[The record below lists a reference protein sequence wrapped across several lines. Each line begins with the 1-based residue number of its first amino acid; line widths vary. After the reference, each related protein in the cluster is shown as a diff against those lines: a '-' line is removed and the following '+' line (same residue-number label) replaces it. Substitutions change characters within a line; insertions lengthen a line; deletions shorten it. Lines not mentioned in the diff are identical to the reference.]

1 VGIVRFMSEARA
13 VTNFSG
19 NAVATVI
26 IGKWVGELDQ
36 ARARVVLS
44 GGDPFDEATM
54 LDDTEPPPLA
64 EHPAHPAHPARPEV
78 AAQPTRFDRRL
89 DPAGFRSPEQPGRR
103 EDMYDRPYDLGRS
116 EDGYPVRIRARG
128 NQVLSTPMIN
138 RGTAF
143 TLEEREA
150 LGLTGLL
157 PGSVSTIDG
166 QLRRVYAQYLRQPDD
181 LAKNVYLVHLRERN
195 EVLFYRLLT
204 ERIEEMLPIV
214 YTPTVGRAIERFSH
228 EYRRPRGVYLSVD
241 RLQDVETALRN
252 YGLGPDD
259 VDLLV
264 ATDSEGILGIGD
276 QGVGGIDI
284 AIGKLAVYT
293 AAAGIHPRRVIPV
306 VLDMGTDNLA
316 LLNDE
321 MYLGN
326 RHTRV
331 RGQRYDELIDAY
343 VTAATRLFPNAMLH
357 WEDFGASNARR
368 ILNRYA
374 DQVCTFNDD
383 MQGTAAVVLAAAF
396 AAVRAAGQRMRD
408 QRVVIHGAGTAGL
421 GIADMLRDVM
431 VREGLPVEEAGR
443 RFYALGR
450 NGLLTEGQTA
460 RMYDF
465 QLPYARPAGE
475 VAGWSTAAD
484 GGAGLADVVANVR
497 PTMLIGTSTQA
508 GAFGEAIVKDMAAHV
523 ERPIIMPLS
532 NPTSKAEALPEDLI
546 RWTDGRALVATGSP
560 FPPVEHEGR
569 TYRIAQ
575 ANNALVFPG
584 LGLGV
589 TVSRAHRISDRLIA
603 AAADAVARLSDA
615 TAPGAPLLPPV
626 EDLRTVSAAVGIA
639 VAIAAQDEGLA
650 QAAVDDPVQQVYQ
663 AMWRPEYPS
672 FEPI

>member
-1 VGIVRFMSEARA
+1 
-13 VTNFSG
+13 
-19 NAVATVI
+19 
-26 IGKWVGELDQ
+26 
-36 ARARVVLS
+36 
-44 GGDPFDEATM
+44 
-54 LDDTEPPPLA
+54 
-64 EHPAHPAHPARPEV
+64 
-78 AAQPTRFDRRL
+78 
-89 DPAGFRSPEQPGRR
+89 
-103 EDMYDRPYDLGRS
+103 MYERPYDLGRPQ
-116 EDGYPVRIRARG
+116 DGYPVRIRARG
-128 NQVLSTPMIN
+128 TEVLTTPMIN

-157 PGSVSTIDG
+157 PGGVSTIDG
-166 QLRRVYAQYLRQPDD
+166 QLRRVYAQYLRQADD
-181 LAKNVYLVHLRERN
+181 LAKNVYLANLRDRN

-204 ERIEEMLPIV
+204 ARIEEMLPIV
-214 YTPTVGRAIERFSH
+214 YTPTVGTAIERFSH
-228 EYRRPRGVYLSVD
+228 EYRRPRGVYLSVG
-241 RLQDVETALRN
+241 RPEDVERALRD

-259 VDLLV
+259 VDLIV

-326 RHTRV
+326 RHPRV
-331 RGQRYDELIDAY
+331 RGERYDALIDAY
-343 VTAATRLFPNAMLH
+343 VTAATKLFPHAMLH

-396 AAVRAAGQRMRD
+396 SAVRAAGQRMRD

-431 VREGLPVEEAGR
+431 VREGVPPEEAGR

-450 NGLLTEGQTA
+450 RGLLTDDRVES
-460 RMYDF
+460 MYDF
-465 QLPYARPAGE
+465 QVPYARPAGE
-475 VAGWSTAAD
+475 VAGWSAGGD
-484 GGAGLADVVANVR
+484 GIRLAEVVANVR

-508 GAFGEAIVKDMAAHV
+508 GAFTEAIVTDMAAHV
-523 ERPIIMPLS
+523 ERPVIMPLS
-532 NPTSKAEALPEDLI
+532 NPTSRAEALPADLI
-546 RWTDGRALVATGSP
+546 RWTGGRALVATGSP
-560 FPPVEHEGR
+560 FAPVGYQDR
-569 TYRIAQ
+569 SYRIAQ

-589 TVSRAHRISDRLIA
+589 TVARASRISDRMIA

-626 EDLRTVSAAVGIA
+626 EDLRTVSAAVAIA
-639 VAIAAQDEGLA
+639 VATAAQDEGLA
-650 QAAVDDPVQQVYQ
+650 QVTVDNPVQQVYQ
-663 AMWRPEYPS
+663 IMWRPEYPR
-672 FEPI
+672 FEAI